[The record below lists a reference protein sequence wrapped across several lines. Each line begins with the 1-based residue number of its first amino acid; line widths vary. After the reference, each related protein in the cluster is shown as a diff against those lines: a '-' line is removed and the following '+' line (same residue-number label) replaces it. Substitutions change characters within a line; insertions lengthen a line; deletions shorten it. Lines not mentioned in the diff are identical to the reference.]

1 MRKKIYMVLAIATL
15 LSTTAIVNA
24 QWQLT
29 GNAGTDTVNNFIGT
43 TDNRS
48 LRVRTNNQVRMHF
61 DRNGRIGIG
70 TTSPQTALD
79 LYSATTATA
88 FGIRSDGG
96 SAFIFMD
103 KQNVTDNST
112 VSYRTDGVAKWQ
124 TGTFANNNFAIK
136 NLVLGNAITCNET
149 NNFVG
154 IGTAT
159 PTYLLDVQ
167 GSTAGTSYYNFQ
179 SVVNFVGN
187 SDLRAI
193 YAYSKPAD
201 GYGYGVQATGGW
213 YGGNFIGDGGAYT
226 GTCTGVYGY
235 ASGSAGT
242 RYGVYGFA
250 INSGGPAW
258 AGYFAGNTYATN
270 MVVNHTA
277 PSTGYS
283 LTVGGKIICTEVRVQ
298 LTPFPDY
305 VFDSSYNLNTI
316 EEVEQH
322 IQQYHRLPGMP
333 SACEVEEGG
342 MAVGEMQ
349 GKIVEKVEEQT
360 LYIIQLNN
368 KIKELEKKIEA
379 LERK

>member
-1 MRKKIYMVLAIATL
+1 MKKNIFIAMAIVAL
-15 LSTTAIVNA
+15 SSTTAIVNA
-24 QWQLT
+24 QWQLN

-79 LYSATTATA
+79 LYSAASATA
-88 FGIRSDGG
+88 FGIRSDAG

-159 PTYLLDVQ
+159 PAFLLDVQ
-167 GSTAGTSYYNFQ
+167 GSITGNSFYNLNSIVNYVGTSDF
-179 SVVNFVGN
+179 
-187 SDLRAI
+187 RAI

-201 GYGYGVQATGGW
+201 GYGYGVQGTGGW
-213 YGGNFIGDGGAYT
+213 YGGFFTGDGGAYT
-226 GTCTGVYGY
+226 GSATGVYGY
-235 ASGSAGT
+235 ATGSAGI

-250 INSGGPAW
+250 SNTGGAAW

-270 MVVNHTA
+270 MVVNYST
-277 PSTGYS
+277 PSAGYA

-305 VFDSSYNLNTI
+305 VFDKSYNLNTI

-349 GKIVEKVEEQT
+349 AKIVEKVEEQT

-379 LERK
+379 LERN